1 MDISVVITTRN
12 RPAFLIE
19 ALSGLSLQTK
29 KPKEVI
35 VIDDCSEE
43 SYQEAL
49 SAIQRN
55 NAKFVRLDKRSG
67 ANRAR
72 NIGITKSSGAVIAF
86 LDDDDVWLPDYLCE
100 ISRQYIEGADA
111 VVTGF
116 RQLGNESVIVV
127 NDDVRVTETSLL
139 RGNTYC
145 GMSGFSC
152 RRDLLENL
160 WFDEELPNGQ
170 DWDIFVRVFL
180 SNAEF
185 RNIPKAL
192 FSYRF
197 QNADGIGAKLRY
209 LSPENIYP
217 RLASAIKH
225 RSFLGDYWF
234 RKRISEQVLFSLKH
248 KHNKAKWVLLSVK
261 LAGVKATVSFF
272 YRALRRKVL
281 KQPMSI

>member
-1 MDISVVITTRN
+1 LDISVVITTRN

-19 ALSGLSLQTK
+19 ALTGLSLQTK

-127 NDDVRVTETSLL
+127 NDDLRVTETSLL

-152 RRDLLENL
+152 RRDLLENP

-170 DWDIFVRVFL
+170 D
-180 SNAEF
+180 
-185 RNIPKAL
+185 
-192 FSYRF
+192 
-197 QNADGIGAKLRY
+197 
-209 LSPENIYP
+209 
-217 RLASAIKH
+217 
-225 RSFLGDYWF
+225 
-234 RKRISEQVLFSLKH
+234 
-248 KHNKAKWVLLSVK
+248 
-261 LAGVKATVSFF
+261 
-272 YRALRRKVL
+272 
-281 KQPMSI
+281 